1 MGDGFLYEG
10 VKMGGELMTPLVPV
24 DGWLKASDVH
34 SFLNSALVPI
44 GVARR
49 EDGEVF
55 RPEMVVSFSCMSHHR
70 GLKR

>member
-24 DGWLKASDVH
+24 DGWSKASDLY
-34 SFLNSALVPI
+34 SFVPI

-55 RPEMVVSFSCMSHHR
+55 RPKMVVIFLCICHHR
-70 GLKR
+70 GFKC